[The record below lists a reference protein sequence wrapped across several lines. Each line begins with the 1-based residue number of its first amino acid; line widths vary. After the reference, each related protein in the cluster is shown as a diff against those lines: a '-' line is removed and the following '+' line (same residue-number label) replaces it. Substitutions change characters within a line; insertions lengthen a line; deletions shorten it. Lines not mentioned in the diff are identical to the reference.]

1 MIYGALPP
9 SKSRL
14 SRLARPFFVLIF
26 LRCRGNKR
34 DKEATLLLSLLP
46 HRHSAAVMRD
56 RPSSSSSSSSYA
68 TTTCMEIRKRRGNRR
83 RRRTGGSLVRGERR
97 RKRDEEDVEG
107 PSSSTTHPGEKE
119 KEGGGASPPPVIALS
134 IILRRRPTTST
145 STDGKREGA
154 STWDEIKSPRFLPYM
169 DPLLK
174 LGKGPPP
181 RKTSQTWTAGWCFS
195 LFLWLHVGFPWDMC
209 AVGCE

>member
-56 RPSSSSSSSSYA
+56 RPSSSSSYA

-154 STWDEIKSPRFLPYM
+154 STGDEIKKSPFS
-169 DPLLK
+169 PLHGASLK
-174 LGKGPPP
+174 TGEGSASEEDVADLDGGLVLL
-181 RKTSQTWTAGWCFS
+181 SFS
-195 LFLWLHVGFPWDMC
+195 LASRMIPLGHVCGGM
-209 AVGCE
+209 